1 MFTFSSIYIPHT
13 CENYYIFFLLLM
25 KTIYLFFLKDN
36 RNLTCVESIFDF
48 SFTYV
53 YLKMYILFSQKNVY
67 TIFKKKNVYTR
78 YTLSFCKISSI
89 TTTFRR
95 HLNNKF
101 YYCFYFAN
109 FVNFHIIT
117 GKLIHQI
124 LSKKKQENWLWCL
137 QKVGLLWVHPAKIN
151 KNKMKP
157 WR

>member
-1 MFTFSSIYIPHT
+1 MHVTYHVKMFTFSSIYIPYT

-36 RNLTCVESIFDF
+36 RNLTCVLNQSLIFF
-48 SFTYV
+48 STYV
-53 YLKMYILFSQKNVY
+53 YLKMYILFSVYKKKKLFSQKNVY
-67 TIFKKKNVYTR
+67 TK

-95 HLNNKF
+95 HLNSKF

-124 LSKKKQENWLWCL
+124 LSQKKQENWL
-137 QKVGLLWVHPAKIN
+137 
-151 KNKMKP
+151 
-157 WR
+157 